1 MERGRAPTP
10 EEGYPV
16 EWEVLKAGDSLS
28 LFYTREKFVAKVS
41 QR

>member
-16 EWEVLKAGDSLS
+16 EWEVLKAGAL
-28 LFYTREKFVAKVS
+28 FVAKIF
-41 QR
+41 RPKRNL